1 MNSAAQD
8 AETFVPEDQTEA
20 EVLDF
25 IAALKAR
32 GLDAPEAR
40 ARLVSKDGTE
50 TIDLPDKVF
59 RALKFVAENL
69 AEGRAVTVAPIE
81 TLMTTQEAAEFLG
94 MSRPSLIK
102 IIERGDLACTK
113 VGRHRRLRLG
123 DVLKYQ
129 RSMADTRRRALDEM
143 AAIAREHGLYGAT
156 SQSPEGIR

>member
-1 MNSAAQD
+1 MTSAAQD
-8 AETFVPEDQTEA
+8 AETFVPEGQTEA

-25 IAALKAR
+25 IEALKAR
-32 GLDAPEAR
+32 GLDAPEAS

-59 RALKFVAENL
+59 RALKLVAENL

-123 DVLKYQ
+123 DLLEYQ
-129 RSMADTRRRALDEM
+129 HRRAEIRREALDEM
-143 AAIAREHGLYGAT
+143 IDIALANDLYEAT
-156 SQSPEGIR
+156 AESPEGVR